1 MTAIEFKDFSCYY
14 KYKKRP
20 LTALSHINLTVEKG
34 EFLAIVGE
42 SGCGKST
49 LIKACLGIAEF
60 FDGDLYID
68 GNGIENVKLKSGQF
82 AYVSQEIGLYPGM
95 TVYENMAFPLR
106 MMRTTQ
112 QEVDARVKETAE
124 MMGMRMFLTR
134 KPRQLSIGQQ
144 QRVAI
149 GRAIIKNPS
158 FVFFDEPFS
167 NLDPM
172 LRITLR
178 SIVKDIHKKMRPTII
193 FATHDINEAFMLAD
207 KVVVLEKGEI
217 VEVGT
222 PAQLRENAKSSL
234 LKQFFN
240 GEEEQQTQEVEN
252 AQQADTQA
260 CTTSEVVNKQNQ
272 E

>member
-1 MTAIEFKDFSCYY
+1 MTAIEFRDFSCYY

-20 LTALSHINLTVEKG
+20 LTALSHLNLKVEKG
-34 EFLAIVGE
+34 EFLAVIGE
-42 SGCGKST
+42 SGSGKST

-60 FDGDLYID
+60 FDGDLFVD
-68 GNGIENVKLKSGQF
+68 GKGIESVNLKSGQF
-82 AYVSQEIGLYPGM
+82 SYVSQEIGLYPGM

-106 MMRTTQ
+106 MMKTTQ

-158 FVFFDEPFS
+158 YIFFDEPFS

-178 SIVKDIHKKMRPTII
+178 RIVKDIHKKMRPTII
-193 FATHDINEAFMLAD
+193 FSTHDINEAFLLAD
-207 KVVVLEKGEI
+207 RVVMLEKGEI
-217 VEVGT
+217 VEIGT
-222 PAQLRENAKSSL
+222 PDELRDNHKSTLLNNFFGTVEENQLEVD
-234 LKQFFN
+234 
-240 GEEEQQTQEVEN
+240 EEQQ
-252 AQQADTQA
+252 
-260 CTTSEVVNKQNQ
+260 
-272 E
+272 